1 MKGPIHMCRLLNPNH
16 LRKDTKEVIR
26 SGKQFMLHMWHP
38 SCYTYYKPDDKRR
51 IRKGPDCDTKNIY
64 ICKAVT
70 TIEESEASAS
80 LKCSS
85 IFFVVMLTIL

>member
-1 MKGPIHMCRLLNPNH
+1 VKGPIHMCRLLNPNH
-16 LRKDTKEVIR
+16 LRKDTKGVIR

-85 IFFVVMLTIL
+85 IFL